1 MEKKIG
7 RKHSA
12 HQSIVHNAH
21 EMFVEALQKYYCDVC
36 KKQCYNSDSYNLHV
50 LNSFHQRKVGIAEM
64 AAKRANFQASG
75 LCPSSISIKT
85 NSFSMARKTSKTAP
99 ILLSPFPK
107 LEASG
112 WQQTVEESQLF
123 HEESALYKNE
133 PHADSS
139 TTKRSETHQERYKIC
154 VLCDKIFEGSIAFEE
169 HLQSMSHKKK
179 TEGTF
184 LGNVGDS
191 TLHNFRRIQSR
202 SCS

>member
-1 MEKKIG
+1 
-7 RKHSA
+7 
-12 HQSIVHNAH
+12 
-21 EMFVEALQKYYCDVC
+21 
-36 KKQCYNSDSYNLHV
+36 
-50 LNSFHQRKVGIAEM
+50 M

-169 HLQSMSHKKK
+169 HLQSISHKKK

-191 TLHNFRRIQSR
+191 TLHNSVEYNPGAVPKYYCTTCNKQCTDRIQYNEHILSDIHLKSKR
-202 SCS
+202 NSEFKTKVKH